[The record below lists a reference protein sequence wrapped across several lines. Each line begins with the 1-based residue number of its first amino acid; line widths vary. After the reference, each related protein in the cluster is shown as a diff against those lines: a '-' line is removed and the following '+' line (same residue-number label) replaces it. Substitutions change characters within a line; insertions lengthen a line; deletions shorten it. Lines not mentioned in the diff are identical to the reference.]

1 MPDHE
6 LLRLNSTWSSLTR
19 GELVSAILSKQS
31 IKSSLEGKRAK
42 YPISWERKKER
53 QSISCRDRR
62 YMYISIYLHHGA
74 FKDMHSRKVRKVGV
88 AIGVCV
94 REREG
99 EERWRIVHF
108 LLAANDWHPKKIMT
122 HERWICSG
130 YGPRKMCIEWILRPS
145 FNCTIEVESSKGRSL
160 FIGGGGGS
168 NKADCSIKSRGHGQ
182 RGSSEIRARC
192 RGPSLCMNPISK
204 GYFLVCF

>member
-94 REREG
+94 CVWE

-130 YGPRKMCIEWILRPS
+130 YGPRKMCIEWILRS
-145 FNCTIEVESSKGRSL
+145 FWLHHRGWELRAQKEGAFSL
-160 FIGGGGGS
+160 GGG
-168 NKADCSIKSRGHGQ
+168 ATRPTAQ
-182 RGSSEIRARC
+182 
-192 RGPSLCMNPISK
+192 
-204 GYFLVCF
+204 

>member
-88 AIGVCV
+88 AIGVCE
-94 REREG
+94 RERGRGEMKDCALFTSCKWLTPQENHDSRALNLQRIWTKEDVHWMDIKVLLWLHHRGWELRAQKEG
-99 EERWRIVHF
+99 AF
-108 LLAANDWHPKKIMT
+108 
-122 HERWICSG
+122 
-130 YGPRKMCIEWILRPS
+130 
-145 FNCTIEVESSKGRSL
+145 SL
-160 FIGGGGGS
+160 GGG
-168 NKADCSIKSRGHGQ
+168 ATRPTAQ
-182 RGSSEIRARC
+182 
-192 RGPSLCMNPISK
+192 
-204 GYFLVCF
+204 